1 MGITPI
7 KNKIDQN
14 VANALMLVTALNPI
28 IGYDNAG
35 KIAKKALDEDISLEQ
50 AAVDLNLL
58 TSEEFQKHIQK
69 AFKI

>member
-1 MGITPI
+1 
-7 KNKIDQN
+7 
-14 VANALMLVTALNPI
+14 MLVTALNPI